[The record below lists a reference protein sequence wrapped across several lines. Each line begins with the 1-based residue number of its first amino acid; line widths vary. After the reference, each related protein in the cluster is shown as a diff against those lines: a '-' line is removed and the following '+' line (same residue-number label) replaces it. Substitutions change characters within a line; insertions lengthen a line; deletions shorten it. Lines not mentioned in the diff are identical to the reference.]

1 MMGVVNQGMTPG
13 RTTLLEAVNICLA
26 VIGEAPVNTLEAQQV
41 GEAVQAERTLL
52 EFHKEGQTQGWSWNR
67 ETEVTFRKETET
79 KQILLPGDV
88 VKWAPSQLDWNGR
101 FRARGNRVYDTQER
115 SYQLPDAIT
124 AIQADIVTLL
134 PWDDCP
140 EVFNRW
146 VTIRAARVFSNRAV
160 GSTTTFQLTAADEDK
175 AWQALLRIDTE
186 QSQPNAI
193 TGEGAWATFRPAM
206 GLGRRRNGIAGLG
219 AGTGNA
225 GLIGSGGG
233 GPGSTVGGATGPQ
246 GPAGPAGPTGP
257 AGTNGKEVQL
267 QTSATHVQW
276 RYAGDSTWNNLVPLS
291 TITGPQGPAGA
302 AGATGATGAPGP
314 QGPAGAAGNAYVH
327 TQATVSAT
335 WTINHNLG
343 YRPSV
348 ELLDSGSQE
357 IDGDIAHP
365 SVNQVVVTLSPPTA
379 GLARLI

>member
-1 MMGVVNQGMTPG
+1 MGVANQGMTPG
-13 RTTLLEAVNICLA
+13 RTTLLEATNICLA
-26 VIGEAPVNTLEAQQV
+26 TIGEAPVNSLDAQQV

-52 EFHKEGQTQGWSWNR
+52 EFHREGQTQGWSWNR
-67 ETEVTFRKETET
+67 EASVPFQRESTT
-79 KQILLPGDV
+79 KGILLPANV
-88 VKWAPSQLDWNGR
+88 VKWAPARLEWNGR
-101 FRARGNRVYDTQER
+101 FQARGSRVYDTARR
-115 SYQLPDAIT
+115 SYELPDEIAVLE
-124 AIQADIVTLL
+124 ADIVTLL

-160 GSTTTFQLTAADEDK
+160 GNTTTFQLTAADEDR

-193 TGEGAWATFRPAM
+193 TGEGAWATFQPAM
-206 GLGRRRNGIAGLG
+206 GLGRRRAMGAGLVG
-219 AGTGNA
+219 VFR
-225 GLIGSGGG
+225 GGG
-233 GPGSTVGGATGPQ
+233 SPSSGSQAAIGLTPGA
-246 GPAGPAGPTGP
+246 AGV
-257 AGTNGKEVQL
+257 NGREVEL

-276 RYAGDSTWNNLVPLS
+276 RYVGDATWTNLVALAS
-291 TITGPQGPAGA
+291 LA
-302 AGATGATGAPGP
+302 GP